1 MPLTHRL
8 NLYQRPAQGGMNG
21 TFLASFVTVGWS
33 HVIKARGGFES
44 ATCSVVIPRARA
56 EAFIAEYLGTVGRL
70 FVDNPM
76 EPAWEGFIES
86 ITYVIGGQA
95 ITRSLAN
102 MSNRTNVVFFDADAA
117 TPDTTST
124 GVANNTTS
132 QSVWGIRETT
142 LDAGIHYNTADKTH
156 KTILRNTLLAVK
168 AFPQITTTSSGGAIV
183 LTLELR
189 GLIYY
194 AYEYQNYLNTGTTLL
209 PAVNAFLRASVALA
223 APANAAQV
231 VETSAVYPV
240 TYDDDIVSNLSFN
253 IAETSDTGQTH
264 LQYINSVVEAG
275 DGTQQWVWGIGV
287 FNINTLTRRIYYRE
301 ASTAVVYTA
310 NVLRDVGRIR
320 DTTGKLIP
328 GWKIRPDRG
337 IRLNDVLVGYN
348 QTGDDPRVGY
358 IEQIQYDA
366 ETGMVSYSTGDN
378 RTVEGALGVVN
389 YFKRAGDRY
398 TVVRNVT

>member
-1 MPLTHRL
+1 MPFTHRL

-21 TFLASFVTVGWS
+21 AFLASFPTVGWS

-44 ATCSVVIPRARA
+44 ASCSVVIPRARA

-70 FVDNPM
+70 FVDNPAR
-76 EPAWEGFIES
+76 PDWEGFIES

-132 QSVWGIRETT
+132 QAIWGIRETT

-156 KTILRNTLLAVK
+156 KTILRNTLLATK

-194 AYEYQNYLNTGTTLL
+194 AYEYQNYVSGAGLLTASNSLLRVTGGVSA
-209 PAVNAFLRASVALA
+209 PSNAF
-223 APANAAQV
+223 QV
-231 VETSAVYPV
+231 VETSVIYPT
-240 TYDDDIVSNLSFN
+240 TYSVDVSNNVSFN
-253 IAETSDTGQTH
+253 FSTLSDTGQTY
-264 LQYINSVVEAG
+264 LQFINSIVEAG

-287 FNINTLTRRIYYRE
+287 FNPNTLTRRIYYRP
-301 ASTAVVYTA
+301 ANTAISYTA

>member
-1 MPLTHRL
+1 MAYPHRL

-21 TFLASFVTVGWS
+21 AFLASFNTVGWS
-33 HVIKARGGFES
+33 HIIKARGGFES

-56 EAFIAEYLGTVGRL
+56 EAFIAEYLGTVGRM

-117 TPDTTST
+117 TPDTTNT

-132 QSVWGIRETT
+132 QGIWGLREST
-142 LDAGIHYNTADKTH
+142 LDAGVHYNTADKTH
-156 KTILRNTLLAVK
+156 KTILRNTLLAAK

-194 AYEYQNYLNTGTTLL
+194 AYEYQTYTNTV
-209 PAVNAFLRASVALA
+209 VNTFAADTVFQRVTIGVNVA
-223 APANAAQV
+223 ANASQV
-231 VETSAVYPV
+231 VEITAVFPATRNLDVV
-240 TYDDDIVSNLSFN
+240 TNTSFN
-253 IAETSDTGQTH
+253 ISEVSDTGQSY
-264 LQYINSVVEAG
+264 LQFINSIVEAG
-275 DGTQQWVWGIGV
+275 DGTQQWVWGIGT
-287 FNINTLTRRIYYRE
+287 FNPNTLTRRIYYRP
-301 ASTAVVYTA
+301 ASTTVAYTA
-310 NVLRDVGRIR
+310 NVLRDVGRVR

-328 GWKIRPDRG
+328 GWKVRPDRG

-358 IEQIQYDA
+358 IEQVQYDA
-366 ETGMVSYSTGDN
+366 ESGMVSYSTGDN

-398 TVVRNVT
+398 TPIRTVT